1 MKHYAGLDVSLKE
14 ISICVVGETGAV
26 QARKTVACDPAAVTR
41 FFAGKRIAPVLAI
54 HESGQ
59 LSIWLQRSLSDLGLA
74 VTCVDARG
82 AHKVLSARL
91 NKSDAA
97 DAERLA
103 QLARTGWIMPVHV
116 RSLDADRLRTLI
128 GARDRLL
135 RLRNDPERHVRG
147 ILKTARIRMTGI
159 HQGRLRQSFRD
170 QLAEAASREPV
181 FGVIGLRLHDSPRH
195 AVLGRCRDRQGP
207 ARPRQG
213 VGAGPA
219 PDDRSRCRSDCRAQ
233 LHRRRGQGR
242 PVRQVRKHRRI
253 PRPHPRRYQSGETD
267 CQGRISKCG
276 DAAMRSL
283 LFEAATSL
291 MCRVKRFPPLKAWAL
306 RLAAR
311 KGAKRARVAVAR
323 KIAVL
328 MPTLWKTGADFR
340 WTAEAAA

>member
-14 ISICVVGETGAV
+14 ISICVVDETGAV

-41 FFAGKRIAPVLAI
+41 FFAEKRIAPVLTV

-74 VTCVDARG
+74 VTCVDARV

-97 DAERLA
+97 DAEGLA
-103 QLARTGWIMPVHV
+103 QLARTGWITPVHV

-135 RLRNDPERHVRG
+135 RLRNDLERHVRG
-147 ILKTARIRMTGI
+147 VLKTFGIRMTGI
-159 HQGRLRQSFRD
+159 HQGKLRQSFRD

-181 FGVIGLRLHDSPRH
+181 FGLIAEGFMTVHATLCSAAAAIHKDLRDLAKESE
-195 AVLGRCRDRQGP
+195 L
-207 ARPRQG
+207 ARRLMTVPG
-213 VGAGPA
+213 VGAIVA
-219 PDDRSRCRSDCRAQ
+219 LNFIAVVDRADRFGRSASIGAF
-233 LHRRRGQGR
+233 LGLT
-242 PVRQVRKHRRI
+242 
-253 PRPHPRRYQSGETD
+253 PRRYQSGETD
-267 CQGRISKCG
+267 YQGRISKCG
-276 DAAMRSL
+276 DAAMRTL

-291 MCRVKRFPPLKAWAL
+291 MCRVKRFSPLKSWAL

-311 KGAKRARVAVAR
+311 KGAKRARVAAAR

-328 MPTLWKTGADFR
+328 MLTLWKTGADFR